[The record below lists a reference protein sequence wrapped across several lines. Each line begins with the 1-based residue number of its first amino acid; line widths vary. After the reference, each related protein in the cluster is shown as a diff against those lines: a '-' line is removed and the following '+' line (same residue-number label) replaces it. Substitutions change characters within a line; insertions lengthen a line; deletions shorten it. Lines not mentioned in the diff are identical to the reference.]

1 MAMMDN
7 KCESC
12 KYCKIIVGGFRSD
25 HLDDE
30 MDCRLEMWDY
40 FLEDIPCPQYVERE
54 EEYD

>member
-1 MAMMDN
+1 MGNN

-12 KYCKIIVGGFRSD
+12 KFCKITIGGYRSD

-30 MDCRLEMWDY
+30 MDCKLEMWDY
-40 FLEDIPCPQYVERE
+40 FLENIPCPRYVERE